1 MSIDLGKSSE
11 IYSVRNI
18 DTDFSYV
25 IMSLVRVK
33 ENSSTYCH
41 YYNTSVGKRKVRSNL
56 ELKLSGRHLP
66 RAPLLSFPLVSGLGG
81 HPPSPLPSAVTWLAP
96 LCPHPERE
104 RPGITREGTWQGFR
118 GFFHSV
124 GLADG
129 WWGRRIVFCCS
140 RKQNLDSQVRL
151 SGQYEAGLPPGG
163 KNLVPR
169 DLPQDARRCP

>member
-11 IYSVRNI
+11 IYSVRNT
-18 DTDFSYV
+18 DTNFNYV
-25 IMSLVRVK
+25 IMSLVCVK

-41 YYNTSVGKRKVRSNL
+41 YYKTSVGRRKVRSNL

-81 HPPSPLPSAVTWLAP
+81 HPSSPLPSAVTWLVP
-96 LCPHPERE
+96 LCPHPETE
-104 RPGITREGTWQGFR
+104 AWHHQGGDMAGVQGIFPLCR
-118 GFFHSV
+118 
-124 GLADG
+124 LADG
-129 WWGRRIVFCCS
+129 WWGRRFVLCCS

-163 KNLVPR
+163 KNLVPQ